1 MGYRIKVNNQFLD
14 LFPNQE
20 IAIGAD
26 YYDTTNIDAIKIPF
40 SFKTEVPYTDKN
52 KTILGYDDS
61 FGYGGIPLT
70 EYDYEV
76 LNDSTTI
83 SSGRARIQSVVI
95 NSLEPIFNLE
105 LKDKVS
111 EFSKNL
117 RELTFSDLYDDS
129 FSTQVRTLNTY
140 LSANQGYGQR
150 DIEIPFIDFDNIQKT
165 TGYESRQF
173 TSWGT
178 TGKKFG
184 LMPALR
190 VVDFIDRVFTAAG
203 IDYTSKFVSGT
214 STWDARNLYVLYPT
228 YLSGTPVSKRESFL
242 FPFPYNVQL
251 NSDQE
256 LYTGDVTIGGTDF
269 EILPIRNYKLL
280 AKETYEP
287 FGPTNYAPSD
297 GIVSREY
304 GDQFRTPGGVT
315 DWGDENVGYVSY
327 GSNFDGKFAFNSGNV
342 TISGLKVCA
351 LSTEDEINGEIFPH
365 YIGYITS
372 VSNAVFTPYVLIYE
386 SYMSSGVP
394 KYKIPIV
401 NPTTNEPIQL
411 SVSGLQT
418 VNGSTLDDDEYNINP
433 TSIIQFATF
442 TGKID
447 NTIAYPINGGS
458 TYSCA
463 IGVYMDTGH
472 IEATI
477 LAAARNKD
485 TNNITIKNVTTG
497 VQLEFND
504 IKKFRTFGYDWSTL
518 GIKVDNIGSVAA
530 TCPND
535 NFQFQE
541 SLENNKSINVYDV
554 MIDLMKRF
562 GLSVLYDYTSGD
574 VIIDNLKDIRLTQ
587 TTIDQ
592 YLDTLKP
599 FEVESG
605 TVPPKTLKLLNKEN
619 DGIYDKFDSGI
630 PFGSFEGTWNTDG
643 NGEKTIDFISSLI
656 NSQKK
661 SVCGEEFFTDPLL
674 INNGL
679 IPIQEVGEIKNEI
692 PDYDKVGLRIFYLRE
707 PNYNTVIRY
716 PVFRHFNSYKQKIR
730 QLVYKFSAV
739 LKLQGYPVNELDG
752 DQFDLRFAFE
762 DGTTTVSYDYLVTS
776 ERFIANES
784 SKMTFYAAIPDTMFQ
799 SGDLYKKKFVFNK
812 TGEKFIVNSLTDAK
826 IYEKYV
832 YGKFEVIFVD

>member
-1 MGYRIKVNNQFLD
+1 MSYRIRVNNQFLD

-20 IAIGAD
+20 ISIGAD

-40 SFKTEVPYTDKN
+40 SFKTEVPYTEKN
-52 KTILGYDDS
+52 KTILDYDDS
-61 FGYGGIPLT
+61 SGYGGIPLAD
-70 EYDYEV
+70 YDYEIIK
-76 LNDSTTI
+76 DSTTI
-83 SSGRARIQSVVI
+83 SSGKARVQSVVI
-95 NSLEPIFNLE
+95 NSLEPIFNIE
-105 LKDKVS
+105 LRDKVS

-117 RELTFSDLYDDS
+117 RELTFADVYNDS
-129 FSTQVRTLNTY
+129 FSTQVRTLSAY
-140 LSANQGYGQR
+140 LTINQGYNQR

-190 VVDFIDRVFTAAG
+190 VVDFIDRVFTAAN
-203 IDYTSKFVSGT
+203 ITYTSKFVSGA
-214 STWDARNLYVLYPT
+214 STWDATNLYMLYPT
-228 YLSGTPVSKRESFL
+228 YLSATPVSKRESFL

-256 LYTGDVTIGGTDF
+256 LYTGDVTINGTDF

-287 FGPTNYAPSD
+287 FGPTNYGPSN
-297 GIVSREY
+297 GLLSREY
-304 GDQFRTPGGVT
+304 GDQWRTPGGVT

-327 GSNFDGKFAFNSGNV
+327 GSGFDAKFLFNSGNV
-342 TISGLKVCA
+342 TIAGLKVCA

-365 YIGYITS
+365 YISNISS

-386 SYMSSGVP
+386 SYMSSSVP

-401 NPTTNEPIQL
+401 NPITGEPIQL
-411 SVSGLQT
+411 SVSGLQS
-418 VNGSTLDDDEYNINP
+418 VNGSVPDDDEYNLNP

-447 NTIAYPINGGS
+447 DTIAYPINGGS

-463 IGVYMDTGH
+463 IGVYMDTGY

-477 LAAARNKD
+477 QAVARNKS
-485 TNNITIKNVTTG
+485 TNNITVKNVTTG

-541 SLENNKSINVYDV
+541 SLENNKSIKVYDV

-587 TTIDQ
+587 TSMDG

-605 TVPPKTLKLLNKEN
+605 VVPPKTLKLLNKEN

-630 PFGSFEGTWNTDG
+630 PFGSFDGTWKADG
-643 NGEKTIDFISSLI
+643 SGEKTIEFISSLI
-656 NSQKK
+656 HTQRK
-661 SVCGEEFFTDPLL
+661 SVCGEEFFMDPLL

-679 IPIQEVGEIKNEI
+679 VPIQEVGEIKNEI
-692 PDYDKVGLRIFYLRE
+692 PDYDRVGLRIFYLRE
-707 PNYNTVIRY
+707 PDYKTSIRY
-716 PVFRHFNSYKQKIR
+716 PVFRQFNSYGQKIR
-730 QLVYKFSAV
+730 QVVYKLAGIFT
-739 LKLQGYPVNELDG
+739 LQGYPVNELSG
-752 DQFDLRFAFE
+752 SQFDLRFAFE
-762 DGTTTVSYDYLVTS
+762 DGTTTASYNYLVTS
-776 ERFIANES
+776 ERFVANES
-784 SKMTFYAAIPDTMFQ
+784 SKMTFYAAIPDTMFE

-826 IYEKYV
+826 FYNDYV